1 MGVGTLVEITGVTSG
16 GYEYTGH
23 TILTC
28 VLLVGVG
35 WIVNTYIAMHLS
47 SYILFGEK
55 YPTKA
60 ELSLQE
66 YLKVAMLSGILAV
79 LYDLFV
85 DPVAVALKIW
95 VWAEE
100 GPWFGVPTLNF
111 IGWFLIIFLNVY
123 AYYSLMTN
131 KSEFARKMVIAIF
144 YAIFNS
150 IIVIGIMNLCQFL
163 GVK

>member
-1 MGVGTLVEITGVTSG
+1 
-16 GYEYTGH
+16 
-23 TILTC
+23 
-28 VLLVGVG
+28 
-35 WIVNTYIAMHLS
+35 
-47 SYILFGEK
+47 
-55 YPTKA
+55 
-60 ELSLQE
+60 
-66 YLKVAMLSGILAV
+66 MLSGILAV